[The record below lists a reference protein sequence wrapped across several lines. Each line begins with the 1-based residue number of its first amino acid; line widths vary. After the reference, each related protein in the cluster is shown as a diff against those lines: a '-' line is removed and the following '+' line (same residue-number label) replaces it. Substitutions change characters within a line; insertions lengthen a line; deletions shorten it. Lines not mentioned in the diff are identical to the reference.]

1 MLPCM
6 GDDTVTNWRE
16 IDWDAVDWRH
26 LGEHLERRV
35 EDQLRIPWAE
45 FERRSGLSGT
55 ALRNV
60 RQGRKR
66 RMYKKTA
73 DSIEFAAQWRPGSF
87 VRTLLGG
94 EPTPEEEGEEHVEKE
109 GARSGGSVGASSL
122 RSVGADD
129 SAQPPR
135 SSSPDADLERFRRWT
150 HYVGST
156 FTPAAFLRMQ
166 EDFAEIYREG
176 YEKGAHDAGGS

>member
-6 GDDTVTNWRE
+6 GDDTVTNWHE

-55 ALRNV
+55 ALRNI
-60 RQGRKR
+60 RQGKKR

-73 DSIEFAAQWRPGSF
+73 DSIEHAAQWSPGSF

-94 EPTPEEEGEEHVEKE
+94 DPTPEEEE
-109 GARSGGSVGASSL
+109 GFADRGRSGGPGASSL
-122 RSVGADD
+122 RSVGVTD

-135 SSSPDADLERFRRWT
+135 SRSSADAELERFRRWT
-150 HYVGST
+150 HHVDSV

-166 EDFAEIYREG
+166 EDFVEIYREG
-176 YEKGAHDAGGS
+176 YEKGVSDAGGS